1 MGNKDKKLARIWR
14 EIYKIFMND
23 WDPVGVLGI
32 PEAKDEYDSYI
43 EGLYK
48 LLSSGASENILYDY
62 LYNIETETMGLPGN
76 GATIKKVVKKLKQID
91 FKKM

>member
-1 MGNKDKKLARIWR
+1 MK
-14 EIYKIFMND
+14 D

-48 LLSSGASENILYDY
+48 LLSSGASKNILYDY
-62 LYNIETETMGLPGN
+62 LYNI
-76 GATIKKVVKKLKQID
+76 
-91 FKKM
+91 